1 MKKHCPTCGKIY
13 DWYVAECPVC
23 HVLLEDEAVEVD
35 DVDEADEDAA
45 DDLVQ
50 ASPDAKFVVAFET
63 TDPGV
68 LPLAEIALEQAGIEY
83 TIQNGGISDIILG
96 ARAGRRLGENDR
108 PIEVV
113 VRAEDAS
120 RARECLDDLRTAD
133 AAIAPAVP
141 SASTHVA
148 GGTAA
153 SSGGTIHL
161 VDAETGGPIGDITDT
176 QFRFLAE
183 CLEAESLHDS
193 DYYIDEPTLA
203 LLEDKHADPALIE
216 MLRRALGS
224 REGLDV
230 RWVLPPEEPRER

>member
-1 MKKHCPTCGKIY
+1 MKKRCPTCGEIY

-23 HVLLEDEAVEVD
+23 HVSLKDEADEVD

-45 DDLVQ
+45 DDGVQ
-50 ASPDAKFVVAFET
+50 PSPDAKFVVAFET

-68 LPLAEIALEQAGIEY
+68 LPLAEIALQQAGIEY

-96 ARAGRRLGENDR
+96 ARAGRRLRENER

-113 VRAEDAS
+113 VRAEDES

-141 SASTHVA
+141 PASTPVA
-148 GGTAA
+148 AGTVA
-153 SSGGTIHL
+153 SGGTIHL
-161 VDAETGGPIGDITDT
+161 VDAETGGPIGDITDA

-183 CLEAESLHDS
+183 CLEAESLDDS

-216 MLRRALGS
+216 MLRRALGT

-230 RWVLPPEEPRER
+230 RCVLPPEEPHER